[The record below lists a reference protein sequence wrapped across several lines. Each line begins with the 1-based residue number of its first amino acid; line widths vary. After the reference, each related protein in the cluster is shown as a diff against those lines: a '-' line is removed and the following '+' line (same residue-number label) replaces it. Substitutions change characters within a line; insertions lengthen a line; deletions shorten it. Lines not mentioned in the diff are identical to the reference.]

1 MRSIQTRLQTR
12 LLSTSLATKILVPS
26 LGLVF
31 ISLIVSILSF
41 SFGTVQSQ
49 ARLLERETN
58 ANANLVKT
66 VLTQRVDS
74 VQVAAG
80 LLASDPKTSETMNIP
95 DRGMALNALNQRV
108 MAIRQRFE
116 LDLVQVYNQNGEA
129 EANIVLSSLFQQSSL
144 YDSITDNQPKIVIIN
159 NHLLLLS
166 RAVIPTGGFVI
177 TGIDLQNEL
186 QRINKDEFIQ
196 DHLGLRYQNLAIGT
210 TANLPFDQP
219 TGLDHQ
225 QYVRQDSVLLAGMPV
240 ELLLYRPTA
249 DIQEITGAGLTI
261 MVVNMLITT
270 ILLIIAAVLLVRAIA
285 YPIRRLA
292 QAAQSLAGGDLSQQV
307 QLTKLDAPFGI
318 GSNDE
323 IGLLTQAFNH
333 MTIELRNLY
342 TGLEDKVQSRT
353 QQIRAAS
360 EVARAASSSLDVKDV
375 LQTSTKLISEQ
386 FGFYHAAVF
395 TIAPDSQV
403 AVLSEA
409 YGASGETLMAHH
421 HRLKIGSQSLVGKAT
436 VLGEA
441 MIVQDV
447 KQDEDYYANP
457 FLPETRSE
465 AVFPMLSGGKVIG
478 AIDVQS
484 NEPFAFTPDNI
495 SILITLTDQVAVALQ
510 NARLFEKQKADAIR
524 LTEID
529 NLKSQFLENMS
540 RELHAPLDTILNTS
554 VTLLKGSNGP
564 LTPSQFK
571 SIQTINETGKNL
583 SDMVDEILDM
593 SKMDSGEI
601 NLKLET
607 FSFKSLLESSFAS
620 AVTNAANKPEVTML
634 KTVEDDL
641 PAVLG
646 DRTRLHQV
654 LIGLLSNAIEATQN
668 GFVILRAQPVKL
680 LDPNTNEM
688 RSYIEVSISDTGPGI
703 PPQNLEHIFEPFIST
718 GVLVDGQSRALGLNM
733 CWNVIQLHGGRIWAE
748 STYGEGAI
756 FTFVIPSQAEQNSS
770 EKMIRST
777 QFTKREIH
785 YA

>member
-1 MRSIQTRLQTR
+1 MKSIHNQIQNRLH
-12 LLSTSLATKILVPS
+12 STSLTTKILLPS

-31 ISLIVSILSF
+31 ISLIVSMLSF
-41 SFGTVQSQ
+41 SFGTAQSQ
-49 ARLLERETN
+49 TRLLEQGTN
-58 ANANLVKT
+58 ANSNLVTT
-66 VLTQRVDS
+66 VLTQRADAVH
-74 VQVAAG
+74 VAAT
-80 LLASDPKTSETMNIP
+80 LLASDPKTSEAMNIP

-108 MAIRQRFE
+108 IAIRQRFE
-116 LDLVQVYNQNGEA
+116 LDLIQVYNQDGEA
-129 EANIVLSSLFQQSSL
+129 AANIVLSSLFQQSSL
-144 YDSITDNQPKIVIIN
+144 YEAITTNQPKLIVIN

-166 RAVIPTGGFVI
+166 RAIIPNGGFVI

-186 QRINKDEFIQ
+186 QRITKNEFIQ

-210 TANLPFDQP
+210 TSSLPFDQP
-219 TGLDHQ
+219 TGWDRQ
-225 QYVRQDSVLLAGMPV
+225 QYVRQDSIILANMPV
-240 ELLLYRPTA
+240 ELLLYRPIA
-249 DIQEITGAGLTI
+249 DIQEITGAGLSI
-261 MVVNMLITT
+261 MVTSMLVTT

-285 YPIRRLA
+285 FPIRRLA

-307 QLTKLDAPFGI
+307 QLTNLAVPFGI

-333 MTIELRNLY
+333 MIVELRSLY
-342 TGLEDKVQSRT
+342 TDLEDKVQSRT

-403 AVLSEA
+403 AVLSDA
-409 YGASGETLMAHH
+409 YGASGEVLKAHH
-421 HRLKIGSQSLVGKAT
+421 HRLKVGSQSLVGKAT
-436 VLGEA
+436 ALGEA
-441 MIVQDV
+441 VIVQDV

-457 FLPETRSE
+457 FLPQTRSE
-465 AVFPMLSGGKVIG
+465 AVFPMFSGGKVIG

-484 NEPFAFTPDNI
+484 TEPLAFTPDNI

-554 VTLLKGSNGP
+554 VTLLKGANGP

-571 SIQTINETGKNL
+571 SIQAIHETGKNL

-601 NLKLET
+601 NLKVET
-607 FSFKSLLESSFAS
+607 FSFKSLLESSFS
-620 AVTNAANKPEVTML
+620 AVAASVANKPEITLL
-634 KTVEDDL
+634 KTVEEDL
-641 PAVLG
+641 PAVVG

-654 LIGLLSNAIEATQN
+654 LIGLLSNAVEATQS

-680 LDPNTNEM
+680 LDPNTHEM
-688 RSYIEVSISDTGPGI
+688 EPFIEVSISDTGPGI
-703 PPQNLEHIFEPFIST
+703 LPQNLEHIFEPFIST
-718 GVLVDGQSRALGLNM
+718 NTLVDGQPRALGLNM

-756 FTFVIPSQAEQNSS
+756 FTFVIPAQVQKSAP
-770 EKMIRST
+770 EKMSQST
-777 QFTKREIH
+777 HFVKREIQ